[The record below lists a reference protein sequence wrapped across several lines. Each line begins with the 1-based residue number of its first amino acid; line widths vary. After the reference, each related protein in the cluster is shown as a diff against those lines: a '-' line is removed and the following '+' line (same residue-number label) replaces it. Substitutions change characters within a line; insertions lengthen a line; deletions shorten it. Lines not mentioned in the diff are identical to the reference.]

1 MSIPNLPVNFK
12 DDILS
17 SSNQRRK
24 YTKIDN
30 YDGTFSLED
39 STEYSQKGSEFGAKE
54 INETNEAVNNIYDER
69 ILTLEEAALVTQPG
83 LFVDAEVISKLIG
96 NIKTA
101 QTFDQDEIDTGETWV
116 DGKKIYRRTFVT
128 TDVLAGDEAISIPI
142 SFGHDSIWI
151 DRGNSFIKSDQ
162 WIYPIPLPR
171 YSNSDDSYVG
181 IWIEASKIVLFS
193 GPGSGWNESWTK
205 VVTVR
210 YTKK

>member
-1 MSIPNLPVNFK
+1 MSISDTVKKVMPYLKTASGYVLHR
-12 DDILS
+12 LS
-17 SSNQRRK
+17 SQAVEM
-24 YTKIDN
+24 D
-30 YDGTFSLED
+30 DGTTLEQKVTSLNSLISNKVD
-39 STEYSQKGSEFGAKE
+39 TS
-54 INETNEAVNNIYDER
+54 NVVNNC
-69 ILTLEEAALVTQPG
+69 LTTEAG
-83 LFVDAEVISKLIG
+83 FVLDARQGKVLDDKITELNG

-101 QTFDQDEIDTGETWV
+101 QTFDRDEIDTGETWV

-128 TDVLAGDEAISIPI
+128 TDVLAGDTAISIPI

-151 DRGNSFIKSDQ
+151 DQGNSFIKNDQ

-193 GPGSGWNESWTK
+193 GLGSGWNESWTK